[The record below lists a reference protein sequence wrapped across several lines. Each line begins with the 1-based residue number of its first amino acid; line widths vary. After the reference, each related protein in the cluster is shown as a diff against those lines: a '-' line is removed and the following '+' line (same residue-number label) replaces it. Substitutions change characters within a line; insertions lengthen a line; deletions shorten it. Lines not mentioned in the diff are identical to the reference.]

1 MRRLDC
7 VRILAECLDDEA
19 LSVTSLSSNAHMWR
33 SVWQRGPSF
42 FGMNMGLCLPFAA
55 GLSVAFPRRKVVALD
70 GDGSLMVDPSS
81 LVLLA
86 TVAPPNLVAII
97 FDNQAYAVMGP
108 TATKEVTDLE
118 RMAQGAGIRRTATLR
133 TLDEFREVVQE
144 AVAASELSFLV
155 ARVETEQ
162 ERFPSAFGRVSER
175 GMKEAFVQALA
186 RLPDY
191 QGGAY
196 ATPPA
201 REPEP

>member
-1 MRRLDC
+1 MKRLDC
-7 VRILAECLDDEA
+7 MQILADCLDEQG

-33 SVWQRGPSF
+33 SVWQRGPAF
-42 FGMNMGLCLPFAA
+42 LGMNMGLCLPFAA

-70 GDGSLMVDPSS
+70 SDGSLMVDPSS
-81 LVLLA
+81 LILLA
-86 TVAPPNLVAII
+86 TVAPPNLVAIV

-108 TATKEVTDLE
+108 TATVGVTDLE
-118 RMAQGAGIRRTATLR
+118 KMAQGAGIRRTATLR
-133 TLDEFREVVQE
+133 TLNEFRD
-144 AVAASELSFLV
+144 AVTGAVTGSELCFLV

-162 ERFPSAFGRVSER
+162 ERFRSAFGRMSER

-196 ATPPA
+196 AEPPA

>member
-7 VRILAECLDDEA
+7 LQILAACLDEQA
-19 LSVTSLSSNAHMWR
+19 LSVTSLSSNANMWR
-33 SVWQRGPSF
+33 SLWQRGPAF
-42 FGMNMGLCLPFAA
+42 LGMNMGLCLPFAA
-55 GLSVAFPRRKVVALD
+55 GLSVAFPERKVIALD
-70 GDGSLMVDPSS
+70 SDGGLMVDPSS
-81 LVLLA
+81 LILLA
-86 TVAPPNLVAII
+86 AVNPPNLVAIV

-108 TATKEVTDLE
+108 TATREVTDLE
-118 RMAQGAGIRRTATLR
+118 KMAQGAGIRRTATVR
-133 TLDEFREVVQE
+133 TLDEFREVVTE
-144 AVAASELSFLV
+144 AVAGNKLCFVV

-162 ERFPSAFGRVSER
+162 ERFQSAFGRMSER

-196 ATPPA
+196 AAPPA